1 MSKQLK
7 MTSTN
12 WHEAGHVV
20 FANIFKDYIV
30 IQEVTIIP
38 GDYGKGGVRIGT
50 IKSSAD
56 ETILDHF
63 HWVVANLAGL
73 VVEFATE
80 NREDDKIFVK
90 ILSYL
95 AKRLDP
101 NDNTTD
107 SFDGDFEHMQDALNI
122 ISTTLGK
129 SKQDIL
135 SAAMIFIGRLLLRDG
150 ELWKVIDSLALELE
164 KSKSIN
170 NSELN
175 HLFSS
180 LGFNQFI
187 VEHKLAFIE
196 ESKDLI
202 LTNEND

>member
-1 MSKQLK
+1 

-12 WHEAGHVV
+12 WHEAGHAV

-38 GDYGKGGVRIGT
+38 GEYGKGGVRIGT
-50 IKSSAD
+50 IKSIAD
-56 ETILDHF
+56 ETTLDHF
-63 HWVVANLAGL
+63 HWVIANLAEL
-73 VVEFATE
+73 AVEFATE
-80 NREDDKIFVK
+80 NRKDDKIFPK
-90 ILSYL
+90 ILLYL
-95 AKRLDP
+95 TKRLDP
-101 NDNTTD
+101 NDETTD
-107 SFDGDFEHMQDALNI
+107 SFDGDFEHMQDALDKL
-122 ISTTLGK
+122 STTLGR

-135 SAAMIFIGRLLLRDG
+135 SAAMVFIARLLLRDG

-170 NSELN
+170 NSQLN
-175 HLFSS
+175 HLFNS

-187 VEHKLAFIE
+187 IKHKLAFIE

-202 LTNEND
+202 LTTEND